1 MSANRSKLESMLRFN
16 ATNLEELQE
25 EVNQRAHEVS
35 VAVVTAI
42 CDALDAG
49 VDRVEVGL
57 VKGGGISLGV
67 EQKDFLRSMQTNL
80 DRCQEVEEYELC
92 ARAVEWMAKLQ

>member
-1 MSANRSKLESMLRFN
+1 MLKFN

-25 EVNQRAHEVS
+25 EVNLRAHEVS

-42 CDALDAG
+42 CDAIEAD
-49 VDRVEVGL
+49 VDRVEVGI

-67 EQKDFLRSMQTNL
+67 ARPDFLNALQTNL
-80 DRCQEVEEYELC
+80 ERCQDVEEYELC
-92 ARAVEWMAKLQ
+92 ARAVELMSKLQ

>member
-1 MSANRSKLESMLRFN
+1 MLRFN

-42 CDALDAG
+42 CDALEAD
-49 VDRVEVGL
+49 VDRVEVGM

-67 EQKDFLRSMQTNL
+67 ARTDFLDALQTNL
-80 DRCQEVEEYELC
+80 ERCQEVEEYELC